1 MAARGGVRK
10 GSGRKKGSLTKRT
23 RDIAERAAAEGLT
36 PLEVMLKAMNQ
47 HVAAER
53 WDDAADRAKDA
64 APYMHAKL
72 ASIEHAGKDGGLIH
86 IEIVR
91 FSGEGSASK

>member
-1 MAARGGVRK
+1 MARGGIRN

-23 RDIAERAAAEGLT
+23 RDIAEKAMSNGLT
-36 PLEVMLKAMNQ
+36 PLEVMLRAMNE
-47 HVAAER
+47 HVHAER

-72 ASIEHAGKDGGLIH
+72 ASIEHAGKDGGSILV
-86 IEIVR
+86 EIVR
-91 FSGEGSASK
+91 FSGEGKTSK